1 MRRLSTLALAGLLSL
16 AVAAPVA
23 AKSNGPTIV
32 DTAIAVNAANG
43 EFDYLIEAVLAT
55 GLDGALDGKR
65 QFTVF
70 APTDAAFEALFADL
84 GVSGIDEID
93 PSLLTSVLL
102 YHVAP
107 GERFAADVAAS
118 SRIRT
123 LNRGF
128 LSVSTDGGV
137 FVNDA
142 QVIIPNVDVSNGV
155 IHVIDQVL
163 LPA

>member
-1 MRRLSTLALAGLLSL
+1 MRRVAALTLAALVGL

-23 AKSNGPTIV
+23 GKTHSPTIV
-32 DTAIAVNAANG
+32 DTAVAVNAANG
-43 EFDYLIEAVLAT
+43 EFSHLIAAVTRTGVAAT
-55 GLDGALDGKR
+55 FDGNR

-70 APTDAAFEALFADL
+70 APTDAAFEELFGVL

-93 PSLLTSVLL
+93 RATLRAVLL

-107 GERFAADVAAS
+107 GERFAADVIAS
-118 SRIRT
+118 SKIRT
-123 LNRGF
+123 LNRSF
-128 LSVSTDGGV
+128 LTIRVDGGV
-137 FVNDA
+137 FLNDA
-142 QVIIPNVDVSNGV
+142 QVIQPDINVSNGV

>member
-107 GERFAADVAAS
+107 GERFAADMVAS

-142 QVIIPNVDVSNGV
+142 QVLIPNVDVSNGV

>member
-1 MRRLSTLALAGLLSL
+1 MLALAGLLSL
-16 AVAAPVA
+16 AIAAPVA

-107 GERFAADVAAS
+107 GERFAADVVAS

-142 QVIIPNVDVSNGV
+142 QVIIPNVDASNGV